1 VGQIGVSQ
9 DGLSE
14 GALSATVPADLQVRL
29 SQVRLPHPLA
39 VGGIPAPPV
48 CPVHLDHQEEEGLL
62 AVHVP
67 LGLRLDL
74 LELRLLV
81 LQHLAQV
88 VRRPPLLQGVSVPKK
103 GAPLAVCD
111 GIPRVG
117 RRRTG
122 GWTRRARGPLKV

>member
-1 VGQIGVSQ
+1 MGQIGVSQ
-9 DGLSE
+9 DGLSD

-39 VGGIPAPPV
+39 VGGVPAPPV

-74 LELRLLV
+74 RLLV
-81 LQHLAQV
+81 LQPLAQV
-88 VRRPPLLQGVSVPKK
+88 VRRPPLLQGVSVPKE

-111 GIPRVG
+111 GVPRVG

-122 GWTRRARGPLKV
+122 GWAQRARGPLKV